1 MSYVKQADKDKRS
14 ELHPWVQLPF
24 GKRWFLCGWSVSWKT
39 LGTAVLG
46 DFCGSEKLVG
56 NRSVCQHWN
65 FHPFSTSSTVEK
77 LPDTGLPEQCHAPH
91 RAPNSSEEP
100 KCSLGWLQRAQMPSA
115 VQPEGGLSPA
125 WGVLSLLL
133 HHQCLKAPCFLW
145 EQLCCKRHNLCRVI
159 MFLFS

>member
-1 MSYVKQADKDKRS
+1 MGAASLWKEVIS
-14 ELHPWVQLPF
+14 LWLISQLENTGNSSP
-24 GKRWFLCGWSVSWKT
+24 GWLLWFREAGGVW
-39 LGTAVLG
+39 
-46 DFCGSEKLVG
+46 
-56 NRSVCQHWN
+56 SVCQHWN
-65 FHPFSTSSTVEK
+65 FHPFSTSSAVEK

-91 RAPNSSEEP
+91 RSPNSSEEP

-145 EQLCCKRHNLCRVI
+145 EQLCCKRRNLCRVI